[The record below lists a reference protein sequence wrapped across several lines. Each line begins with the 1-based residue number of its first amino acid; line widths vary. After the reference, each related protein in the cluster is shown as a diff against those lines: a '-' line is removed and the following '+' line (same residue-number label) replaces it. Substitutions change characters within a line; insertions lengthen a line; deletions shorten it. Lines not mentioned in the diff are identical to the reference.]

1 MVKQKKGRL
10 KMQTRQKMHLRKISR
25 TEFDKLFPNR
35 SLLEAYTGELVEWF
49 ANEENNILG
58 AIDHEQETGTWS
70 YVVMKK
76 NPEGEL
82 LVSELNE
89 NIISRPAAEAELF
102 RKMEAAET
110 SKRRSESVADSMG
123 LLAD

>member
-1 MVKQKKGRL
+1 
-10 KMQTRQKMHLRKISR
+10 MQTSQKTHLRKISR

-35 SLLEAYTGELVEWF
+35 PLLEAFTGELVEWF
-49 ANEENNILG
+49 ATEANNTLG

-70 YVVMKK
+70 YVVIKR
-76 NPEGEL
+76 NQEGVL

-89 NIISRPAAEAELF
+89 NIVSRPTAEAELF

-110 SKRRSESVADSMG
+110 I
-123 LLAD
+123 

>member
-1 MVKQKKGRL
+1 MKTSEK
-10 KMQTRQKMHLRKISR
+10 THLRNISR

-35 SLLEAYTGELVEWF
+35 PLLEKYTGELVEWF
-49 ANEENNILG
+49 ANEANNTLG

-70 YVVMKK
+70 YVVMKR
-76 NPEGEL
+76 NPEGVL

-102 RKMEAAET
+102 QKMEAAET
-110 SKRRSESVADSMG
+110 SKPRSESVADSIG

>member
-1 MVKQKKGRL
+1 
-10 KMQTRQKMHLRKISR
+10 MQTRQKMHLRKISR

-35 SLLEAYTGELVEWF
+35 PLLEKYTGELVEWF
-49 ANEENNILG
+49 ANEANNTLG
-58 AIDHEQETGTWS
+58 AIDREQETGTWS

-76 NPEGEL
+76 NPEGVL
-82 LVSELNE
+82 QVSELNE
-89 NIISRPAAEAELF
+89 NMVSRPPAEGELF

-110 SKRRSESVADSMG
+110 SKRRSESGADSIG

>member
-1 MVKQKKGRL
+1 
-10 KMQTRQKMHLRKISR
+10 MQTSEKTHLRKISR

-35 SLLEAYTGELVEWF
+35 PLLEKYTGELVEWF
-49 ANEENNILG
+49 ANEANNTLG
-58 AIDHEQETGTWS
+58 AIDHEQETSTWS
-70 YVVMKK
+70 YGVMKR
-76 NPEGEL
+76 NPEGVL

-89 NIISRPAAEAELF
+89 NIISRPVAEEELF

-110 SKRRSESVADSMG
+110 SKPRSESVADSIV